1 MAKHNGQ
8 GQPAPAT
15 GTDTIPYDDAVS
27 EGKEIVA
34 KLDDAWVK
42 IQNALQQE
50 AEGRKLWIEGTL
62 ELINILEDARKRLA
76 SDQAFGTWLTDNG
89 YGEERINRHDRSAL
103 LNMALAPNVT
113 REVLEQTYRRS
124 WQLIWR
130 EEIQPRLPSPRQPA
144 DAEGPE
150 DTDGEA
156 PDGQPEAS
164 NDEGP
169 EEAPTAT
176 TRRSKK
182 KKPPKEPWAGD
193 LKRFLGDALR
203 TANDAMALKR
213 TIEQC
218 APDQLRKLQEEVDP
232 FLLEKLKQAE
242 EALAYVHARLDGS
255 LEEEVDG
262 LIKKGRIRTTPAR
275 RASASVQPSA

>member
-1 MAKHNGQ
+1 MKLRFDASKQ
-8 GQPAPAT
+8 T
-15 GTDTIPYDDAVS
+15 YRRLSMDTDTESDLDEERLTTVKSDLDA
-27 EGKEIVA
+27 
-34 KLDDAWVK
+34 AWVK
-42 IQNALQQE
+42 IQNGLQLL

-62 ELINILEDARKRLA
+62 ELINILNDARNRLG
-76 SDQAFGTWLTDNG
+76 SDQAFGTWLSDNG
-89 YGEERINRHDRSAL
+89 YGEDCIKRHNRSAL
-103 LNMALAPNVT
+103 LNMALDLDVT
-113 REVLEQTYRRS
+113 REVLEQTRRTS

-144 DAEGPE
+144 DADGPE

-156 PDGQPEAS
+156 PDGQPEAP

-193 LKRFLGDALR
+193 LKRFLDALR

-232 FLLEKLKQAE
+232 FFVGEIAT
-242 EALAYVHARLDGS
+242 S
-255 LEEEVDG
+255 
-262 LIKKGRIRTTPAR
+262 
-275 RASASVQPSA
+275 